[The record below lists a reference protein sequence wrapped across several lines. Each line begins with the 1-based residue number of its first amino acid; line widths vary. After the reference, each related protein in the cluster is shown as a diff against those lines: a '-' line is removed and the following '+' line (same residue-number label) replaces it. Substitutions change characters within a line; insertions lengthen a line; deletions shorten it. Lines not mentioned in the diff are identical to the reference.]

1 MRRLFITLFFGLLLA
16 QVRVGEMRS
25 ITSTLDVRDLITARQ
40 YLFLATSGGLA
51 KYNINSGDY
60 KIYTKDQGMGDTD
73 INIIHLDAKGF
84 VWIGSKMGVQVWD
97 PDQEMIIDWFQ
108 LDIEAVTGFST
119 YNAILD
125 DKDMIY
131 AAVKNDGV
139 WGIMEFI
146 YSNDKVYYRD
156 FYGRDDISLIKNI
169 ITFGDHLFTV
179 SYTHLTLPTILL
191 V

>member
-1 MRRLFITLFFGLLLA
+1 MRRLFIILLFGLLLA

-25 ITSTLDVRDLITARQ
+25 ITSTLDVRDLITTGQ
-40 YLFLATSGGLA
+40 DLFLATAGGLA

-73 INIIHLDAKGF
+73 INIVHLDAKGF

-119 YNAILD
+119 YNAITD
-125 DKDMIY
+125 DKDM
-131 AAVKNDGV
+131 
-139 WGIMEFI
+139 
-146 YSNDKVYYRD
+146 
-156 FYGRDDISLIKNI
+156 
-169 ITFGDHLFTV
+169 TV